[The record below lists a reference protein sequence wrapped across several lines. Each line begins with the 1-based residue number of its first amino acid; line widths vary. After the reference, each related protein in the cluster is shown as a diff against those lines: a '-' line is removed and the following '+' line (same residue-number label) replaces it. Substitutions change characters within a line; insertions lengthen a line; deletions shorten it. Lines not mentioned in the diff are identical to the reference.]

1 MRWGSL
7 DRGPLRAE
15 FVEITKQRVSSP
27 SIFPAEGACKKPG
40 WIGDGQP
47 TAAISSV
54 IYRARRT
61 AHSFARWCGR
71 GSRAGALL
79 LRDETAEV
87 AIAKSPARAGAPARG
102 RLARFGWG
110 HEIQARQPS
119 KLDRRGIV
127 SSSGFRRLSLESAR
141 EVAAPPI
148 GGLFMTTNPERSRC
162 STRRWAMIAG
172 TSSSALRTRF
182 RPLKAKRRGF
192 ARRRRLRVS
201 QETTGL
207 ETAKVDVE
215 LIVANRDH
223 VSREWADKRAFASTR
238 DSARIRHCP

>member
-127 SSSGFRRLSLESAR
+127 SSSGFRRLSLEIRAR
-141 EVAAPPI
+141 GRRPADRRPLHDDESRALEVLDQALGDDCWHKFI
-148 GGLFMTTNPERSRC
+148 GVAHALPAVESEAQRVRASP
-162 STRRWAMIAG
+162 
-172 TSSSALRTRF
+172 TSSS
-182 RPLKAKRRGF
+182 F
-192 ARRRRLRVS
+192 AGDNWLGNGQSRRR
-201 QETTGL
+201 
-207 ETAKVDVE
+207 
-215 LIVANRDH
+215 ANRRE
-223 VSREWADKRAFASTR
+223 SRPCI
-238 DSARIRHCP
+238 ARVGR